1 MEAWWN
7 MRWENVI
14 WKWMAALWLL
24 AVSLSTAA
32 EIVAWKVPL
41 TRFAVHGMD
50 SEGLVRLNVPP
61 EASPFFGAG
70 DELWDLSALLE
81 DQRIDTNTPLDW
93 AVWNSTTS
101 TLVTKSDWNGVW
113 RLRNQLQVFEQ
124 ATQCRVTLKVFEV
137 PKDGSDLSE
146 QATPV
151 GVLSCVTRSG
161 LEAEAETRHDATWMR
176 AKMTATV
183 SDFGDV
189 LDLRLDC
196 SNLVS
201 SQPRLDLKTDLV
213 LRPGR
218 SVWVARDFDG
228 TRGLDIN
235 VSASVEL
242 ADGSPFSDAVRIQMG
257 NRWRSVVRRRQDFE
271 VHRIAYDE
279 WLGIFHAADE
289 CVNRYGS
296 PSVEDLD
303 PSDPFDGRPV
313 VLKLPDSVKPWI
325 ANPVWDLRGRVL
337 NDGIELNPSEW
348 AGVDPLTL
356 KMFFLTNS
364 PGKLDLIEKRYNPN
378 GHRFTGM
385 VAATIQSK
393 GQIRMVSHAHGKPVM
408 SRSLNG
414 QTVRRF
420 EIEPSLREN
429 DDSGIGLRYVLHDQS
444 DPGKPLDLDATS
456 KLTPGRWL
464 ELRVEDDA
472 TRRLR
477 AKAEM
482 IPLD

>member
-24 AVSLSTAA
+24 VVSLSTAA

-50 SEGLVRLNVPP
+50 SEGLVRRKVPP
-61 EASPFFGAG
+61 EASPFFGVG
-70 DELWDLSALLE
+70 DELWDLSALSE

-101 TLVTKSDWNGVW
+101 TVVTKSDWNGVW

-146 QATPV
+146 QAAPV

-176 AKMTATV
+176 AKMTTTV

-189 LDLRLDC
+189 LDLTLDC
-196 SNLVS
+196 SSLVP
-201 SQPRLDLKTDLV
+201 SQARLDLKTDLV

-242 ADGSPFSDAVRIQMG
+242 ADGSPFSDAVRIQTG

-313 VLKLPDSVKPWI
+313 MLKLPDSVKPWI

-337 NDGIELNPSEW
+337 KDGIELNPSEW

-364 PGKLDLIEKRYNPN
+364 PGKLDLIEKRYYPN
-378 GHRFTGM
+378 DRRFTGM
-385 VAATIQSK
+385 VAATIQTK
-393 GQIRMVSHAHGKPVM
+393 GQIRLVSHAHGKPVM
-408 SRSLNG
+408 SRILDG
-414 QTVRRF
+414 KVIRRI
-420 EIEPSLREN
+420 EIEPAFREKN
-429 DDSGIGLRYVLHDQS
+429 EMDVGLHCVLHDPS
-444 DPGKPLDLDATS
+444 FAGKALNVEAAPRL
-456 KLTPGRWL
+456 KLGRWQ
-464 ELRVEDDA
+464 ELPLGNDA
-472 TRRLR
+472 NGKLR
-477 AKAEM
+477 AKAEL